1 MRNNRWI
8 TEFIFTTLL
17 IFRVTFL
24 TIKRYDDSVTEFGTI
39 YQDHSE
45 RLFHYLLRM
54 TGDYDLSRD
63 IMQESFTRCLARYG
77 ERIDN
82 TALLYKVAR
91 NLVIDHKRK
100 SDRNE
105 SLTEQKTVDPI
116 TPYKQFLV
124 REEYRKVLLA
134 LKELSF
140 EDRELLSLV
149 AGESLSYREIAT
161 ILATSENSV
170 KVRVHR
176 ARKRLRSVMKKRGE
190 T

>member
-1 MRNNRWI
+1 
-8 TEFIFTTLL
+8 
-17 IFRVTFL
+17 
-24 TIKRYDDSVTEFGTI
+24 VTEFGTL
-39 YQDHSE
+39 YQDHRE

-77 ERIDN
+77 DRIDN
-82 TALLYKVAR
+82 IALLYKVAR

-105 SLTEQKTVDPI
+105 SLKEQNTVDPI
-116 TPYKQFLV
+116 ALDQQFLV

-134 LKELSF
+134 LKDLSF

-149 AGESLSYREIAT
+149 AGKSLSYRKIAS
-161 ILATSENSV
+161 ILAISENSV

-176 ARKRLRSVMKKRGE
+176 ARKRLRSAIAKRGE